1 MRHVTLF
8 FDRSIYMKCYVTG
21 AGGMVGSH
29 LIELLAKKG
38 FDTFGSFY
46 HPTVDVSNINLRD
59 VHFFELD
66 IREHDKVF
74 KFLERE
80 RPQVIYHLAAQSFPV
95 ASWKDPYYTMDVNV
109 NGMVGIFE
117 SIRKVQEL
125 DKEYNPV
132 IVVITSSAIYGEALL
147 EYDVDNLPD
156 ESCRMKPLH
165 PYGVSKAAEDL
176 LCYQYFKNYGLK
188 AIRVRLF
195 NCTGP
200 RKIGDI
206 SSDFARRAV
215 ELKRKGDNK
224 LIVGNLTALR
234 AILDARDLCE
244 GLLLLAEKGVPGEA
258 YNICSS
264 HIFKMTHVV
273 DCLEKIMG
281 VKYDLIADPKLFR
294 PADEALY
301 AGNCD
306 KIKSLGWV
314 EKYQYYDTL
323 KDIVEFWMKKD

>member
-1 MRHVTLF
+1 
-8 FDRSIYMKCYVTG
+8 MKIYVTG
-21 AGGMVGSH
+21 TGGMVGSH
-29 LIELLAKKG
+29 LTEFLSKKG
-38 FDTFGSFY
+38 YDVFGSFY
-46 HPTVDVSNINLRD
+46 HPTVNINDIKSSGIKL
-59 VHFFELD
+59 FELD
-66 IREHDKVF
+66 IRNHNNIYN
-74 KFLERE
+74 FLKKEK
-80 RPQVIYHLAAQSFPV
+80 PQYIFHLAAQSFPV
-95 ASWKDPYYTMDVNV
+95 VSWKNPYYTMDVNI

-117 SIRKVQEL
+117 SIRKVQII
-125 DKEYNPV
+125 DSSYNPV
-132 IVVITSSAIYGEALL
+132 IIVVTSSAIYGESLSK
-147 EYDVDNLPD
+147 YNIDNLPD
-156 ESCRMKPLH
+156 ETCEMKPLH

-206 SSDFARRAV
+206 SSDFARRAI
-215 ELKRKGDNK
+215 ELKRKGDNN
-224 LIVGNLTALR
+224 LTVGNLSSYR
-234 AILDARDLCE
+234 AILDVRDVCS
-244 GLLLLAEKGVPGEA
+244 GLLILAKKGTPGEA

-281 VKYDLIADPKLFR
+281 VKYNLITDPKLLR

-306 KIKSLGWV
+306 KIKALGWI
-314 EKYQYYDTL
+314 EEYQYIDTL
-323 KDIVEFWMKKD
+323 KDIVDYWTKKN

>member
-1 MRHVTLF
+1 
-8 FDRSIYMKCYVTG
+8 MKAYVTG

-29 LIELLAKKG
+29 LIEMLSRKG
-38 FDTFGSFY
+38 FEVFGSFY
-46 HPTVDVSNINLRD
+46 HPTVDIDDINLNNIAL
-59 VHFFELD
+59 FELD
-66 IREHDKVF
+66 IRKHEKMFVF
-74 KFLERE
+74 LSKEK
-80 RPQVIYHLAAQSFPV
+80 PQYIFHLAAQSFPV
-95 ASWKDPYYTMDVNV
+95 VSWKNPYYTMDVNV

-125 DKEYNPV
+125 DKNYNPV

-147 EYDVDNLPD
+147 QYDVNNLPD
-156 ESCRMKPLH
+156 ESCEMKPLH

-224 LIVGNLTALR
+224 LVVGNLTALR
-234 AILDARDLCE
+234 AILDVRDLCE
-244 GLLLLAEKGVPGEA
+244 GLLLLAEKGTPGEA

-273 DCLEKIMG
+273 ECLEKIME
-281 VKYDLIADPKLFR
+281 VKYDLITDPKLLR

-306 KIKSLGWV
+306 KIKALGWV
-314 EKYQYYDTL
+314 EKYKYYDTL
-323 KDIVEFWMKKD
+323 KDIVEYWMKKD

>member
-1 MRHVTLF
+1 
-8 FDRSIYMKCYVTG
+8 MKAYVTG

-29 LIELLAKKG
+29 LVELLSKKG
-38 FDTFGSFY
+38 FYVLGSY
-46 HPTVDVSNINLRD
+46 YRPTVDISDINLNN
-59 VHFFELD
+59 VHLFELD
-66 IREHDKVF
+66 IRKHNQVYVL
-74 KFLERE
+74 LEKE
-80 RPQVIYHLAAQSFPV
+80 KPDYIFHLAAQSFPV

-117 SIRKVQEL
+117 SIRRVQEL
-125 DKEYNPV
+125 DKDYDPI

-147 EYDVDNLPD
+147 KYDVDNLPD
-156 ESCRMKPLH
+156 ESCEMKPLH

-215 ELKRKGDNK
+215 ELKRKGDNN
-224 LIVGNLTALR
+224 LVVGNLTALR
-234 AILDARDLCE
+234 AILDVRDLCE
-244 GLLLLAEKGVPGEA
+244 GLLLLAEKGTPGEA

-273 DCLEKIMG
+273 ECLEKIMG
-281 VKYDLIADPKLFR
+281 VKYNLITDPKLLR

-306 KIKSLGWV
+306 KIKALGWV

-323 KDIVEFWMKKD
+323 KDIVDYWMKKD